1 MAQGIHLLSS
11 SNIVSPSD
19 IWTPITANIPP
30 MISDQFA
37 IGYHFETNNGIYISL
52 EGYYKRMKNL
62 IEYNEGASFH
72 TAGKKWDNII
82 AVGNGK
88 SYGLEFHLQK
98 DKGSTTGWISYTLSR
113 TTRLFNKKG
122 MELNGGNTFYDG
134 ADRPHNFNMIIN
146 HKFSQKFDISLS
158 WMFQSGR
165 RGNLT
170 TTTLLGGIQGE
181 SSDYYY
187 WFEHW
192 NEDNKAAFANNILD
206 KTLSG
211 FAPLYS
217 YGERNSIQLPSVH
230 RLDISAN
237 YHIQHILA
245 GQNVTS
251 TINVSVNN
259 LYNRKNIS
267 NLYWC
272 YYKTTETN
280 IPLMALKGV
289 CLLPIMP
296 SLTYTLKF

>member
-1 MAQGIHLLSS
+1 
-11 SNIVSPSD
+11 
-19 IWTPITANIPP
+19 

-37 IGYHFETNNGIYISL
+37 IGYNLETNNGIDISL
-52 EGYYKRMKNL
+52 EGYYKKMKNL

-72 TAGKKWDNII
+72 TAGEKWDNII
-82 AVGNGK
+82 AIGNGK
-88 SYGLEFHLQK
+88 SYGLELHLQK
-98 DKGSTTGWISYTLSR
+98 NKGATTGWISYTLSR
-113 TTRLFNKKG
+113 STRLFNKKG
-122 MELNGGNTFYDG
+122 MVLNGGKAFYDG
-134 ADRPHNFNMIIN
+134 ADRPHNFNMIIIQ
-146 HKFSQKFDISLS
+146 KFSQKFDISLS

-170 TTTLLGGIQGE
+170 TTASLGGIQGE
-181 SSDYYY
+181 NSNYLY

-245 GQNVTS
+245 GQKVTS

-272 YYKTTETN
+272 YYKTAESS
-280 IPLMALKGV
+280 IPQMALKGV